1 MAIEQPPVGSKP
13 RGSPLGRPGHLPRAR
28 RRRRHPRDGRPGSGL
43 VRTAQILLL
52 RRRRDAE
59 HPERLVSAG
68 TPLEGVEVRVVD
80 PATLRDVET
89 GESGELWFRT
99 EQATPGY
106 LGNPDATVELL
117 TDDGWLR
124 SGVIGRVGDGGF
136 MFVEVRVKDMII
148 SGGENVYSPEIERV
162 LAKHPA
168 ILELAVIGVPDD
180 TWENQ
185 SRPSSP
191 SSRARRPLRENS
203 SPSPAKSSR
212 STHVRRRSTS
222 WKHCRAT
229 PPARS
234 PIAICASPI
243 GPIGSGRSEALA
255 KETTWCP
262 RCGPQVD
269 LRPNRVA

>member
-1 MAIEQPPVGSKP
+1 M
-13 RGSPLGRPGHLPRAR
+13 
-28 RRRRHPRDGRPGSGL
+28 
-43 VRTAQILLL
+43 
-52 RRRRDAE
+52 
-59 HPERLVSAG
+59 SAG

-162 LAKHPA
+162 LAKHPS

-180 TWENQ
+180 TWGKSVKAVVSFQPGTSATSGELIAF
-185 SRPSSP
+185 SGEKLAVYTRP
-191 SSRARRPLRENS
+191 
-203 SPSPAKSSR
+203 
-212 STHVRRRSTS
+212 TS
-222 WKHCRAT
+222 
-229 PPARS
+229 
-234 PIAICASPI
+234 IDIV
-243 GPIGSGRSEALA
+243 EAL
-255 KETTWCP
+255 P
-262 RCGPQVD
+262 RNSTGKIPNRD
-269 LRPNRVA
+269 LRKPYWANRERQV